1 MDEKKEKLDLLL
13 DENAT
18 QQLGRVDWDKLDEA
32 ISSRLD
38 EDRRVVGWPRI
49 IKIASGIA
57 AVAAVVLIA
66 MIIRTDDSDHLQ
78 VPEGRRAIVKL
89 IDKEGTALVQT
100 QSTINKAQVTVG
112 IVQGRKGTAIVDSGR
127 NQRVLAKCDV
137 EIHDLNGSAEKDCSP
152 AAWIIIKRSEP
163 LVADTGL
170 GEDMMDM
177 LSLF

>member
-1 MDEKKEKLDLLL
+1 MDETKEKIDLLL
-13 DENAT
+13 DENAA
-18 QQLGRVDWDKLDEA
+18 QQLGRVDWDKLDAA

-38 EDRRVVGWPRI
+38 EGLRVFGWPRVL
-49 IKIASGIA
+49 KIASGIA

-89 IDKEGTALVQT
+89 IDKEGTASVQI
-100 QSTINKAQVTVG
+100 QSTINKARVTVG
-112 IVQGRKGTAIVDSGR
+112 IAQVRTGTAIVAAGR
-127 NQRVLAKCDV
+127 NQRALAKCDV

-163 LVADTGL
+163 LVADNGL